1 MAGLKLPLFPKLK
14 KKFPETPNSAQK
26 YRVLAATI
34 VLCLALLLVTCLS
47 LVSGA
52 VPMTANQLW
61 QALTHQGDSLYQTIV
76 WDLRLPRIIAAIL
89 VGSSLGMAGS
99 MLQGM
104 LRNGL
109 ADPFLLNISAGAG
122 LVAITVISLGLLL
135 SWVPLFAWIGS
146 LLTTIF
152 VYLLAKRADGI
163 SVERL
168 ILGGVAVSSL
178 FGSIQSVLLLLTED
192 GRIQTALSWLIGSLN
207 GRGWVEVNA
216 TGWYIGIA
224 LLLGCLLARNLNLLS
239 LGDDLAVG
247 LGVDITRSRMM
258 IGGVAALL
266 SASAVSIAGLI
277 GFVGLIVP
285 HGIRLLVGTDYRAL
299 LPLSAVGGALVL
311 TFADFLSRLG
321 AVELPV
327 GAVTALFGSPLFI
340 WLLYQR
346 QSMT

>member
-1 MAGLKLPLFPKLK
+1 MEGLSLRLSTKLK
-14 KKFPETPNSAQK
+14 KFLPETPDSSQK
-26 YRVLAATI
+26 YRILVATI
-34 VLCLALLLVTCLS
+34 LLCVGLLIVTCLS

-52 VPMTANQLW
+52 VQMTPNQLG
-61 QALTHQGDSLYQTIV
+61 QALIHQGDSLYQTIV
-76 WDLRLPRIIAAIL
+76 WDIRLPRIIAAIL
-89 VGSSLGMAGS
+89 VGSSLGMAGA

-109 ADPFLLNISAGAG
+109 ADPFLLGISAGAG
-122 LVAITVISLGLLL
+122 LVAIIVISLGLLL
-135 SWVPLFAWIGS
+135 SWVPLLAWIGS

-178 FGSIQSVLLLLTED
+178 FGAIQSVLLLLSED

-216 TGWYIGIA
+216 TGWYICIA
-224 LLLGCLLARNLNLLS
+224 LVLGCLLARNLNLLS

-247 LGVDITRSRMM
+247 LGVNLTRSRMM

-299 LPLSAVGGALVL
+299 LPLSAVGGALVM

-327 GAVTALFGSPLFI
+327 GAVTALFGSPVFI

-346 QSMT
+346 QSQI